1 MKYKNVEIVRT
12 QQGVEVE
19 GNSLW
24 MFNQHENVMILI
36 ANETIKMKPSISF
49 ERALKEIIT

>member
-36 ANETIKMKPSISF
+36 ANETIKIKPTLCF
-49 ERALKEIIT
+49 QRVR

>member
-1 MKYKNVEIVRT
+1 MKYTNIDIVKT
-12 QQGVEVE
+12 PQGVEVE

-36 ANETIKMKPSISF
+36 ANETIKIKPTLCF
-49 ERALKEIIT
+49 QRVR

>member
-24 MFNQHENVMILI
+24 MFNQHENLMILI

-49 ERALKEIIT
+49 ERVR

>member
-1 MKYKNVEIVRT
+1 MKYTNIDIVKT
-12 QQGVEVE
+12 PQGVEVE

-49 ERALKEIIT
+49 ERAR